1 VENSSLLNK
10 IQASGISLEQS
21 IRALSIV
28 SNVAKE
34 KYPIL
39 EGTINSFLKK
49 EFSQVDSELIERIFN
64 NNQ

>member
-1 VENSSLLNK
+1 MENSSLLNK

-28 SNVAKE
+28 SNVVKE

-49 EFSQVDSELIERIFN
+49 EFSQVDSELIERVFN
-64 NNQ
+64 NN

>member
-1 VENSSLLNK
+1 MNNTSLLSR

-21 IRALSIV
+21 IKALSIITEI
-28 SNVAKE
+28 AKQ

-39 EGTINSFLKK
+39 EGSINSFLKK
-49 EFSQVDSELIERIFN
+49 EFSDVDSRLIEKIID